1 MDNGRSRQNKIN
13 MASAEDTPG
22 HSDEQVNT
30 YFSDQNAHT
39 HTLEKS
45 HDLLKIN
52 IDANA
57 TWSRKSTCMFSV
69 NGDVKI
75 GNSACSTYINPMRR

>member
-1 MDNGRSRQNKIN
+1 MEDLAENKIN

-22 HSDEQVNT
+22 QSDEQVNT

-39 HTLEKS
+39 HSLEKS
-45 HDLLKIN
+45 HDFIDIYN

-57 TWSRKSTCMFSV
+57 T
-69 NGDVKI
+69 
-75 GNSACSTYINPMRR
+75 

>member
-1 MDNGRSRQNKIN
+1 MEDLAENTIN

-22 HSDEQVNT
+22 QSDEQVNT

-45 HDLLKIN
+45 YDLLKIN
-52 IDANA
+52 IDEKA
-57 TWSRKSTCMFSV
+57 TRSRKSTCMFSV
-69 NGDVKI
+69 NGDVK
-75 GNSACSTYINPMRR
+75 T

>member
-1 MDNGRSRQNKIN
+1 MEDLAENKIN
-13 MASAEDTPG
+13 MASGEDTPG
-22 HSDEQVNT
+22 QSDEQVNT
-30 YFSDQNAHT
+30 YFSDQNANT

-57 TWSRKSTCMFSV
+57 T
-69 NGDVKI
+69 
-75 GNSACSTYINPMRR
+75 